1 MSFSQD
7 FLEKVVLLALTA
19 SVTGFLVPYLLKK
32 VEDRRAQRHR
42 AEEVRKAQA
51 QQEVNDR
58 RLREQK
64 QYEASLVRQGKI
76 IDAQVRLL
84 ENLATLI
91 WEYQLLAI
99 EVSYFN
105 PIEQPELYCA
115 AVEEYDRKTSPT
127 FAKIRAE
134 ISKALHLTSV
144 DVYEELKRLYYK
156 DLLPL
161 DMDLYALMRSQRSS
175 KAKLGNWS
183 KFNRYAVYDLADKID
198 STLNNLAKELLLK
211 SAPTD

>member
-19 SVTGFLVPYLLKK
+19 SMTGFLVPYLLKK
-32 VEDRRAQRHR
+32 VEDRRSQRLR
-42 AEEVRKAQA
+42 EEEARKAQT
-51 QQEVNDR
+51 QQEINDR

-76 IDAQVRLL
+76 IDAQVKLL

-105 PIEQPELYCA
+105 PIEQSELYCA
-115 AVEEYDRKTSPT
+115 AVKEYDRKTGPT

-134 ISKALHLTSV
+134 ISKALHLTSAE
-144 DVYEELKRLYYK
+144 VYEELRYLYYK
-156 DLLPL
+156 ELLPL
-161 DMDLYALMRSQRSS
+161 DTDLYDLMKSQRSS
-175 KAKLGNWS
+175 KTKLERWS
-183 KFNRYAVYDLADKID
+183 KFNKYAVYDLADKID
-198 STLNNLAKELLLK
+198 KTLNNLAKELLLK
-211 SAPTD
+211 SASTD